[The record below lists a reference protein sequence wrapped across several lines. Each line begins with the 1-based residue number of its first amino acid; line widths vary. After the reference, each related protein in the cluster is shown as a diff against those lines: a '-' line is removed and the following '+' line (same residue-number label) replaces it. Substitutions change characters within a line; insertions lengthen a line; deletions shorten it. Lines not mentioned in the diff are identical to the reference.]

1 MSRSV
6 RLNARITPEI
16 KAALES
22 EAKTTDW
29 SESLI
34 VQKALELWLHGKIE
48 ATESEP
54 NGAAKLRVAAKS

>member
-6 RLNARITPEI
+6 RLNARVTPEL
-16 KAALES
+16 KAALET

-34 VQKALELWLHGKIE
+34 VQKALELWLHGKMDKVKPRDSVDP
-48 ATESEP
+48 AS
-54 NGAAKLRVAAKS
+54 AA